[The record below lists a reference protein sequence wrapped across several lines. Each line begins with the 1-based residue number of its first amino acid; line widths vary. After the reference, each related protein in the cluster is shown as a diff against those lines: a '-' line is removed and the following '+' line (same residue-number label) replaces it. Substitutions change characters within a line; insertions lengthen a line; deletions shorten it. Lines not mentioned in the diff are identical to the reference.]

1 MRSRLFLWLL
11 ILPLILSCY
20 GGWQYYRTSELTEAI
35 DNIKLLHT
43 EATQLLQTDPE
54 VIMEIDGTSFTVKQ
68 IFDKTNEIISSQ
80 EVTFNEFQS
89 IFDLGTIGGGA
100 LSLLLG
106 GFAILLCM
114 RSGIVARKSRD
125 ELLKVFDRC
134 RRLLPFILVGQMTL
148 IGISI
153 FSLISY
159 EILWFINN
167 FEMRGGGAKIIVAAG
182 VAALAILWCIIK
194 GIAKLKHCFAM
205 FSPSASHLTGKSV
218 TPEEAP
224 GLWQWINELA
234 EQVGTEPPDNIVVGL
249 TECFFVTSYPV
260 CVNNE
265 QVLEGRTLYFPL
277 IYGALLSREESA
289 AVIGHELGHFTGEDT
304 TYSLHFSP
312 IYAGM
317 NRSIDVM
324 ISNIKDKEDYYSRLV
339 MSPSIYLGIFFIQQF
354 DFAVN
359 HWSRIREYAADAVGA
374 RLSSA
379 QAISSALLRISAVSE
394 AVSQQLSVLF
404 AGKLKA
410 DELLPVIIDN
420 LRENGI
426 PDANQFLENE
436 LTHPTDTHPTT
447 KSRIEAL
454 KQPIEQE
461 LLDYASRPVEAGHY
475 DNIDDL
481 FADAKALSV
490 ELTQNLSGEI
500 DEYYQEQ
507 RQIWEE
513 QAASLSETT
522 ALTVSSKRNLMF
534 LLTLILMIIVGSGF
548 FLSFMIKEIKEINS
562 GNILVILLIFAVIV
576 SVNLL
581 CLLFPI
587 IIYKRCKNSMIILEP
602 TKISGPDF
610 QAPYPLHN
618 IIDFNYATFDSF
630 LFKSSTLTFELA
642 DNATLPDM
650 TPKKRL
656 GRGKLKKKK
665 RRLFYYFGGTL
676 KANGKKISD
685 QEVIEIIHNYLQ
697 AAHAQHAL
705 NQHKFDE

>member
-1 MRSRLFLWLL
+1 MRNKLFLWLL
-11 ILPLILSCY
+11 ALPLVLSCY
-20 GGWQYYRTSELTEAI
+20 GGWQYYRTAELTEAL
-35 DNIKLLHT
+35 DGIKLLHV
-43 EATQLLQTDPE
+43 EATQLLNTDPK
-54 VIMEIDGTSFTVKQ
+54 VTMEINGSSFTAKQ
-68 IFDKTNEIISSQ
+68 ILDKTNEILNS
-80 EVTFNEFQS
+80 EEATFIEFQS
-89 IFDLGTIGGGA
+89 ILDLGTAGGGV

-106 GFAILLCM
+106 GFAIFLCM
-114 RSGIVARKSRD
+114 RAGITARKSRD

-148 IGISI
+148 IGLSI

-167 FEMRGGGAKIIVAAG
+167 FEMKGGGGKIVIMAG
-182 VAALAILWCIIK
+182 VTALAILWCIIK
-194 GIAKLKHCFAM
+194 GIAKLKHCFTI

-224 GLWQWINELA
+224 GLWQWMNELA

-249 TECFFVTSYPV
+249 TECFFVTSSPI
-260 CVNNE
+260 CINNE

-317 NRSIDVM
+317 SHSIDVM
-324 ISNIKDKEDYYSRLV
+324 ISNVKGEEDYYSRLV

-379 QAISSALLRISAVSE
+379 QAISSSLLRISAVSE
-394 AVSQQLSVLF
+394 AVNKQLSALYE
-404 AGKLKA
+404 GKLKV
-410 DELLPVIIDN
+410 DDLLPVIIDN
-420 LRENGI
+420 LRENGV
-426 PDANQFLENE
+426 PDAGQFLENE

-454 KQPIEQE
+454 EQPIDQA

-481 FADAKALSV
+481 FVDAKALSV

-507 RQIWEE
+507 KQIWEA
-513 QAASLSETT
+513 QAALSSEVTT
-522 ALTVSSKRNLMF
+522 LTVSSKRNLMF
-534 LLTLILMIIVGSGF
+534 FVTLFLMVIVGSGF
-548 FLSFMIKEIKEINS
+548 FLSFIMQGTHSE
-562 GNILVILLIFAVIV
+562 NILAILLISSVTV
-576 SVNLL
+576 LVNLF
-581 CLLFPI
+581 CLLLVI

-602 TKISGPDF
+602 TRMSGPDF
-610 QAPYPLHN
+610 QTPYPLNN
-618 IIDFNYATFDSF
+618 IIDFNYTTLSSF
-630 LFKSSTLTFELA
+630 FYKVSTLTFELA
-642 DNATLPDM
+642 DHAALPDM

-665 RRLFYYFGGTL
+665 RCIFYSLGGTL
-676 KANGKKISD
+676 RVNGKKISD
-685 QEVIEIIHNYLQ
+685 EKVIEVIYNHLQ
-697 AAHAQHAL
+697 AAYAQHAL
-705 NQHKFDE
+705 NQHQAD

>member
-1 MRSRLFLWLL
+1 MRNRLFLWLL
-11 ILPLILSCY
+11 VLPLVLSCY
-20 GGWQYYRTSELTEAI
+20 GGWQYYRTSELTEAL
-35 DNIKLLHT
+35 NGIKFLHA
-43 EATQLLQTDPE
+43 EATQLLKTDPN
-54 VIMEIDGTSFTVKQ
+54 VTMEINGTSFTANQ
-68 IFDKTNEIISSQ
+68 ILNKTNEILSSE

-89 IFDLGTIGGGA
+89 ILDLGTIGGGV

-106 GFAILLCM
+106 GSAILLCM

-148 IGISI
+148 IGLSI

-167 FEMRGGGAKIIVAAG
+167 FEMRGGGVKIVAIAG
-182 VAALAILWCIIK
+182 MAALAILWCIIK

-205 FSPSASHLTGKSV
+205 FSPSASHLMGKPV
-218 TPEEAP
+218 TLEEAP

-234 EQVGTEPPDNIVVGL
+234 EQVGTAPPDNIVVGL

-260 CVNNE
+260 CINNE

-317 NRSIDVM
+317 SRSIDVM
-324 ISNIKDKEDYYSRLV
+324 ISNVKDGEDYYSRLV

-374 RLSSA
+374 RLSST
-379 QAISSALLRISAVSE
+379 QAISSSLLRISAVSE
-394 AVSQQLSVLF
+394 AVNKQLSALF
-404 AGKLKA
+404 EGTLKA
-410 DELLPVIIDN
+410 DDLLPVIIDN

-426 PDANQFLENE
+426 PDAGQFLENE
-436 LTHPTDTHPTT
+436 FTHPTDTHPTT

-454 KQPIEQE
+454 EQPIDQE
-461 LLDYASRPVEAGHY
+461 LLDYASRPVEAGYY

-481 FADAKALSV
+481 FADAKALSM

-500 DEYYQEQ
+500 GEYYQEQ
-507 RQIWEE
+507 KQIWEE
-513 QAASLSETT
+513 QVAVSSEATT
-522 ALTVSSKRNLMF
+522 LTVSSKRNLMF
-534 LLTLILMIIVGSGF
+534 ILTLTFMVIVGSGF
-548 FLSFMIKEIKEINS
+548 LLSFIIEGTHSE
-562 GNILVILLIFAVIV
+562 NILGILSISSVIIL
-576 SVNLL
+576 VNLL
-581 CLLFPI
+581 CLLFAI

-610 QAPYPLHN
+610 QTPYPLHN
-618 IIDFNYATFDSF
+618 IIDFNYMTFDSF
-630 LFKSSTLTFELA
+630 FFKVSTLTLELA

-656 GRGKLKKKK
+656 GGGKLKKKK
-665 RRLFYYFGGTL
+665 RRIFYSFGGTL

-685 QEVIEIIHNYLQ
+685 EKVIEMIHNYLQ

-705 NQHKFDE
+705 NQHQFD

>member
-1 MRSRLFLWLL
+1 MRNRLFLWLL
-11 ILPLILSCY
+11 ALPLVLSCY
-20 GGWQYYRTSELTEAI
+20 GGWQYYRTSELTESL
-35 DNIKLLHT
+35 DSIKLLHAK
-43 EATQLLQTDPE
+43 ATQLLQTDPN
-54 VIMEIDGTSFTVKQ
+54 ITMKFGDTSFTVNQ
-68 IFDKTNEIISSQ
+68 ILNRTDEIINSK
-80 EVTFNEFQS
+80 EATFSEFQS
-89 IFDLGTIGGGA
+89 ILDLGTIGGGV

-106 GFAILLCM
+106 GFAILLCI
-114 RSGIVARKSRD
+114 RSGNVARKSRD
-125 ELLKVFDRC
+125 ELLRVFDRC
-134 RRLLPFILVGQMTL
+134 RRLLPFILIGQMTL
-148 IGISI
+148 IGLGI

-159 EILWFINN
+159 EILWFIGN
-167 FEMRGGGAKIIVAAG
+167 FEMRGGGAKIVAVAG
-182 VAALAILWCIIK
+182 VIALAILWCIIK
-194 GIAKLKHCFAM
+194 GIAKLKHCFVM
-205 FSPSASHLTGKSV
+205 FSPSASHLMGKAV

-234 EQVGTEPPDNIVVGL
+234 EQVGTAPPDNIVVGL

-260 CVNNE
+260 CINNE

-317 NRSIDVM
+317 SRSIDVM
-324 ISNIKDKEDYYSRLV
+324 ISNIKDREDYYSRLV
-339 MSPSIYLGIFFIQQF
+339 MNPSIYLGIFFIQQF

-394 AVSQQLSVLF
+394 AVNQQLSVLF

-410 DELLPVIIDN
+410 DDLLPVIIDN

-426 PDANQFLENE
+426 PDAGQFLENE

-454 KQPIEQE
+454 ELPIEQE

-475 DNIDDL
+475 NNIDDL
-481 FADAKALSV
+481 FTDAKALSV

-507 RQIWEE
+507 KQIWEE
-513 QAASLSETT
+513 QAVSASETT
-522 ALTVSSKRNLMF
+522 TLTVSSKRNLMF
-534 LLTLILMIIVGSGF
+534 ISPFIFMIMVGSGF
-548 FLSFMIKEIKEINS
+548 FLSFVIKEINS
-562 GNILVILLIFAVIV
+562 ERILEAIFLVSALIAL
-576 SVNLL
+576 VNLP
-581 CLLFPI
+581 CLLFAI
-587 IIYKRCKNSMIILEP
+587 IIYKRCKNSMIIWEP

-610 QAPYPLHN
+610 QTPYPLHN
-618 IIDFNYATFDSF
+618 IIDFNYTTFDSF
-630 LFKSSTLTFELA
+630 FFKVSTLTLELA
-642 DNATLPDM
+642 DDATLPDM

-656 GRGKLKKKK
+656 GRGKLRKKK
-665 RRLFYYFGGTL
+665 RHLFYGFVGTL

-685 QEVIEIIHNYLQ
+685 GEVIEMIHNYLQ
-697 AAHAQHAL
+697 AAHARHAL
-705 NQHKFDE
+705 NQHQSD